1 MKKSLGMFVLMTVIC
16 VAVFMLFMAIGPRP
30 AKAQGWNWARPRS
43 HATAALHAQAAGL
56 QRRELVGRIML

>member
-30 AKAQGWNWARPRS
+30 AKAQGSSYFGADVQ
-43 HATAALHAQAAGL
+43 ATNQTEGTLTCVAFSLS
-56 QRRELVGRIML
+56 RC